1 MEAFFDEWNAYATKK
16 ALKSRDIAL
25 DRMESDA
32 GLKIVGLTGIRRS
45 GKSSLLML
53 LLQKLI
59 HESKKAAY
67 VNLEDSR
74 IKDSKTILDDIIKWF
89 GDDGYLLLDEITG
102 AHDWEGWL
110 ARNHELLKDRLKLIV
125 SSSLK
130 KLAVPVKPLRGRMLI
145 QELYP
150 LSFREFL
157 QFRRIKLE
165 RTTAGIGRIERALDE
180 YLVYGGFPEVVLAND
195 KTDKIRLLGSYFNDI
210 IALDVSELSG
220 EDTTTVSTF
229 GKYIIEATYFSA
241 SKCLNFFKALGHK
254 IGKQTI
260 LNLEKYSEDGYLF
273 FFVPIFSYTAK
284 DKLQYPRKAY
294 LGDTGFLHAIS
305 GRKDKGR
312 VFENAVFLEMKRR
325 LQPQQE
331 INYWKN
337 KEGAEV
343 DFIVREGLRTTEII
357 NVVYDLS
364 DEKTKRREIKGL
376 VACAKECNL
385 KDSLLITRN
394 IEGTE
399 VIDGVKISYIPL
411 WRWLLNAH

>member
-294 LGDTGFLHAIS
+294 LGDTGFLYAIS

>member
-241 SKCLNFFKALGHK
+241 SKCLKFFKALGHK

>member
-241 SKCLNFFKALGHK
+241 SKCLKFFKALGHK

-312 VFENAVFLEMKRR
+312 LFENAVFLEMKRR

>member
-241 SKCLNFFKALGHK
+241 SKCLKFFKALGHK

-294 LGDTGFLHAIS
+294 LGDTGFLYAIS